1 MSAIE
6 REQRRPRC
14 GEDSRARG
22 LHSRL
27 RSGLCYRPL
36 GYERARLSGRR
47 WGPDEQVRGSEV
59 LHTDQHTRPPAHITT
74 KIPHA
79 ART

>member
-27 RSGLCYRPL
+27 RSGLCELSAAL
-36 GYERARLSGRR
+36 GRRERARLSGRR
-47 WGPDEQVRGSEV
+47 WGPTSRYEV
-59 LHTDQHTRPPAHITT
+59 AKFYTLTSTLGRL
-74 KIPHA
+74 
-79 ART
+79 RT

>member
-36 GYERARLSGRR
+36 DYERARLSGRR
-47 WGPDEQVRGSEV
+47 WGPTSRYEV
-59 LHTDQHTRPPAHITT
+59 AKFYTLTSTLGRL
-74 KIPHA
+74 
-79 ART
+79 RT

>member
-47 WGPDEQVRGSEV
+47 WGPTSRYEV
-59 LHTDQHTRPPAHITT
+59 AKFYTLTSTLGRL
-74 KIPHA
+74 
-79 ART
+79 RT

>member
-22 LHSRL
+22 LHSTAVQRPAVL
-27 RSGLCYRPL
+27 SGPL

-47 WGPDEQVRGSEV
+47 WGPTSRYEV
-59 LHTDQHTRPPAHITT
+59 AKFYTLTSTLGRL
-74 KIPHA
+74 
-79 ART
+79 RT

>member
-27 RSGLCYRPL
+27 GCGAACELSAAWPYLSEPDFLVEDGAP
-36 GYERARLSGRR
+36 RAG
-47 WGPDEQVRGSEV
+47 
-59 LHTDQHTRPPAHITT
+59 TR
-74 KIPHA
+74 
-79 ART
+79 

>member
-22 LHSRL
+22 LHSRPC
-27 RSGLCYRPL
+27 SGLCYPGRLAMSEPDFL
-36 GYERARLSGRR
+36 VEDGAPRAG
-47 WGPDEQVRGSEV
+47 
-59 LHTDQHTRPPAHITT
+59 TR
-74 KIPHA
+74 
-79 ART
+79 

>member
-27 RSGLCYRPL
+27 RSGLW
-36 GYERARLSGRR
+36 LS
-47 WGPDEQVRGSEV
+47 
-59 LHTDQHTRPPAHITT
+59 
-74 KIPHA
+74 A
-79 ART
+79 AWL

>member
-22 LHSRL
+22 LHSQAVQRPVL
-27 RSGLCYRPL
+27 SGPL

-47 WGPDEQVRGSEV
+47 WGPTSRYEV
-59 LHTDQHTRPPAHITT
+59 AKFYTLTSTLGRL
-74 KIPHA
+74 
-79 ART
+79 RT

>member
-27 RSGLCYRPL
+27 RSGLCGLSAPL

-47 WGPDEQVRGSEV
+47 WGPTSRYEV
-59 LHTDQHTRPPAHITT
+59 AKFYTLTSTLGRL
-74 KIPHA
+74 
-79 ART
+79 RT

>member
-36 GYERARLSGRR
+36 GYERE
-47 WGPDEQVRGSEV
+47 PDFLVEDGAPRAG
-59 LHTDQHTRPPAHITT
+59 TR
-74 KIPHA
+74 
-79 ART
+79 

>member
-22 LHSRL
+22 LHSRPGC
-27 RSGLCYRPL
+27 SGLCRYPYRPL
-36 GYERARLSGRR
+36 GY
-47 WGPDEQVRGSEV
+47 
-59 LHTDQHTRPPAHITT
+59 
-74 KIPHA
+74 A
-79 ART
+79 ASQTFW

>member
-22 LHSRL
+22 LHSRPC
-27 RSGLCYRPL
+27 SGAVLSGPL

-47 WGPDEQVRGSEV
+47 WGPTSRYEV
-59 LHTDQHTRPPAHITT
+59 AKFYTLTSTLGRL
-74 KIPHA
+74 
-79 ART
+79 RT

>member
-22 LHSRL
+22 LHSRPC
-27 RSGLCYRPL
+27 SGLCYP
-36 GYERARLSGRR
+36 GRL
-47 WGPDEQVRGSEV
+47 
-59 LHTDQHTRPPAHITT
+59 AI
-74 KIPHA
+74 
-79 ART
+79 

>member
-27 RSGLCYRPL
+27 QRPVLSGPL

-47 WGPDEQVRGSEV
+47 WGPTSRYEV
-59 LHTDQHTRPPAHITT
+59 AKFYTLTSTLGRL
-74 KIPHA
+74 
-79 ART
+79 RT

>member
-27 RSGLCYRPL
+27 RSGLSYRPL

-47 WGPDEQVRGSEV
+47 WGPTSRYEV
-59 LHTDQHTRPPAHITT
+59 AKFYTLTSTLGRL
-74 KIPHA
+74 
-79 ART
+79 RT

>member
-27 RSGLCYRPL
+27 RSGLCPIGRLAMSEPDFL
-36 GYERARLSGRR
+36 VEDGAPRAG
-47 WGPDEQVRGSEV
+47 
-59 LHTDQHTRPPAHITT
+59 TR
-74 KIPHA
+74 
-79 ART
+79 

>member
-27 RSGLCYRPL
+27 PAACAIGRLAMSEPDFLVEDGAP
-36 GYERARLSGRR
+36 RAG
-47 WGPDEQVRGSEV
+47 
-59 LHTDQHTRPPAHITT
+59 TR
-74 KIPHA
+74 
-79 ART
+79 

>member
-36 GYERARLSGRR
+36 YYERARLSGRR
-47 WGPDEQVRGSEV
+47 WGPTSRYEV
-59 LHTDQHTRPPAHITT
+59 AKFYTLTSTLGRL
-74 KIPHA
+74 
-79 ART
+79 RT

>member
-27 RSGLCYRPL
+27 RSGLCYPGTAGRLAMSEPDFL
-36 GYERARLSGRR
+36 VEDGAPRAG
-47 WGPDEQVRGSEV
+47 
-59 LHTDQHTRPPAHITT
+59 TR
-74 KIPHA
+74 
-79 ART
+79 